1 MLSECSASLL
11 IEVQVQLGLQ
21 ADMDGYIQRKEA
33 DHVNDF
39 VQGADRIRQ
48 AGSAAERSMAGSMF
62 SSKSECESTTVG
74 VVGAAIRAV
83 RDQIQE
89 ESRQRWDKS
98 HLHDIPWIYRLPH

>member
-11 IEVQVQLGLQ
+11 IEVRVQLGLR
-21 ADMDGYIQRKEA
+21 ADVDAYVQGKEG

-39 VQGADRIRQ
+39 VQGADRIRK
-48 AGSAAERSMAGSMF
+48 AGSKAEFSMVGAVF
-62 SSKSECESTTVG
+62 SSKAQCESAAVG

-89 ESRQRWDKS
+89 ESRERWDKS
-98 HLHDIPWIYRLPH
+98 HLHDIPWIYRVLH